1 MNQVSCE
8 SVRLAAMAV
17 ADGEMPLIPAP
28 DIELHLAQC
37 DRCPG
42 DVEWLRDVIDLLS
55 AQSRRE
61 RTESVW
67 GRVAERLSR
76 GEQARW
82 ASDHWPWFLLLGLFL
97 AGYRVV
103 VAALGWAPGLWFKLV
118 PALLAIA
125 VFGLLRENPF
135 KVNPELQAQ
144 TSDLNFRFER

>member
-8 SVRLAAMAV
+8 SICLAAMAV
-17 ADGEMPLIPAP
+17 ADGEEPSIPAP
-28 DIELHLAQC
+28 DIELHLGQC
-37 DRCPG
+37 DQCQG
-42 DVEWLRDVIDLLS
+42 EVERLRAVINLLN

-61 RTESVW
+61 QAESVW

-76 GEQARW
+76 GGQARA
-82 ASDHWPWFLLLGLFL
+82 ASDHWTWFLLLGLFL
-97 AGYRVV
+97 AGYKV
-103 VAALGWAPGLWFKLV
+103 VAAALDWDPGLWFKLA

-144 TSDLNFRFER
+144 TSDLNFRSER